1 MLHKKVYTKSVLKC
15 TCNSTITLQGVN
27 LPEYGLPM
35 EVTNLHQISAEKHC
49 QLYVYSLR
57 CGFTPLWCSCRGKHF
72 TPNLYKVT
80 LLSVGLFFQVLN
92 LHLGGVYNLYRIG
105 IALHHCR

>member
-1 MLHKKVYTKSVLKC
+1 MYILHKKVYTKSVLKC
-15 TCNSTITLQGVN
+15 TCNSTITLQSVN

-57 CGFTPLWCSCRGKHF
+57 CGFTPLWCSCGGKHF

-80 LLSVGLFFQVLN
+80 LLSVGLFFQV
-92 LHLGGVYNLYRIG
+92 
-105 IALHHCR
+105 